1 MDNWVP
7 GCGRL
12 IDVSAN
18 HPLDHVLLKNV
29 AEYVDTNGNWLLD
42 NFKEYVP
49 NNVVQDAVA
58 MIFPQ
63 MPENRNVLAWTTT
76 GTAEHDSFLFTPDDL
91 HRYLYSFLSSP
102 YVTFVGI
109 QAGVGKLMQDHLLP
123 MGNVCDLCFLATTKL
138 SDPRLNQVGLTMLC
152 RCILGLQFEK
162 DKWITRSLWDNLSLS
177 VRQVEYT
184 ALDAFLSCEIGR
196 RLMTSYYYI

>member
-63 MPENRNVLAWTTT
+63 MPENRNVLAWSLSSD
-76 GTAEHDSFLFTPDDL
+76 ESFLIMWCIIVWCALTKC
-91 HRYLYSFLSSP
+91 YSKSS
-102 YVTFVGI
+102 I
-109 QAGVGKLMQDHLLP
+109 NGK
-123 MGNVCDLCFLATTKL
+123 V
-138 SDPRLNQVGLTMLC
+138 
-152 RCILGLQFEK
+152 
-162 DKWITRSLWDNLSLS
+162 
-177 VRQVEYT
+177 
-184 ALDAFLSCEIGR
+184 
-196 RLMTSYYYI
+196 